1 MEEKSL
7 AGGHNTIDAL
17 GQFRLHPVLGT
28 FGDDLHVSQSVLYM
42 LASSVLILLFLY
54 LGMRR
59 RAIVPGRFQAA
70 AELAYEFI
78 YRMASDQIGH
88 QGRRFFPFI
97 FTLFFFI
104 LFGNYIGLIPGSFTY
119 TSHIAVTAGLAIMVF
134 VVALVVAL
142 VSQGVKFFTHFL
154 PEGAPIAMAP
164 LLVPIEILTFLSRP
178 VSLSIRLFANMVAG
192 HVMFEMFA
200 AFTILLGGL
209 HLIGPV
215 LGVAPLIVN
224 MALMA
229 LELLVGALQAYVFA
243 ILTCIYLREA
253 VAH

>member
-1 MEEKSL
+1 M
-7 AGGHNTIDAL
+7 AGGQNTIDAL
-17 GQFRLHPVLGT
+17 GQFRLHPVLGAL
-28 FGDDLHVSQSVLYM
+28 GADLYISQSVLYM
-42 LASSVLILLFLY
+42 LASSALILLFLY

-78 YRMASDQIGH
+78 DRMASDQIGQ
-88 QGRRFFPFI
+88 QGKRFFPFI

-119 TSHIAVTAGLAIMVF
+119 TSHIAVTAALAILVF
-134 VVALVVAL
+134 AVALIASL
-142 VSQGVKFFTHFL
+142 VSQGLKFFTHFL

-200 AFTILLGGL
+200 GFTILLGGL

-215 LGVAPLIVN
+215 LGVAPLVVN

>member
-1 MEEKSL
+1 M

-17 GQFRLHPVLGT
+17 GQFRLHPVLGALGT
-28 FGDDLHVSQSVLYM
+28 DFYVSQSVLYM

-78 YRMASDQIGH
+78 YGMASDQIGH
-88 QGRRFFPFI
+88 EGRRFFPFI

-119 TSHIAVTAGLAIMVF
+119 TSHIAVTAALAIMVF
-134 VVALVVAL
+134 VVGLTVAL
-142 VSQGVKFFTHFL
+142 LSQGLKFFAHFL
-154 PEGAPIAMAP
+154 PEGAPLAMAP

-215 LGVAPLIVN
+215 LGIAPLIVN

>member
-1 MEEKSL
+1 MAAEQKS
-7 AGGHNTIDAL
+7 IDAL
-17 GQFRLHPVLGT
+17 GQFKLHPVLGT
-28 FGDDLHVSQSVLYM
+28 LGEQLHVSQSVLFM
-42 LASSVLILLFLY
+42 LLSSVLILLFLY
-54 LGMRR
+54 AGMRP
-59 RAIVPGRFQAA
+59 RAIVPGRLQAA

-78 YRMASDQIGH
+78 YNMASDQIGP
-88 QGRRFFPFI
+88 QGRRFFPFV
-97 FTLFFFI
+97 FTLFSFI
-104 LFGNYIGLIPGSFTY
+104 LVGNYIGLFPGAFTY
-119 TSHIAVTAGLAIMVF
+119 TSHIAVTAALAIMVF
-134 VVALVVAL
+134 VIAVIVSLT
-142 VSQGVKFFTHFL
+142 SQGLKFFTHFM
-154 PEGAPIAMAP
+154 PEGAPIALAP
-164 LLVPIEILTFLSRP
+164 LLVPIELLTFLSRP

-192 HVMFEMFA
+192 HVMFDMFA
-200 AFTILLGGL
+200 AFTIMLGGL